1 MNSIKVL
8 SINNGDHDDPHESP
22 KKDLEG
28 SEEVQNKLFSHIIG
42 TSLNSEW
49 FDKLHY
55 IYQHFQ
61 ECEEQYQVDPNNS
74 TIISE
79 DLLYPEIN
87 NDIEYKYLIM

>member
-1 MNSIKVL
+1 MNSIQVL
-8 SINNGDHDDPHESP
+8 YISNGDHEDPHESL

-28 SEEVQNKLFSHIIG
+28 SEEVQNMLFSHITG

-61 ECEEQYQVDPNNS
+61 ECKKQYEANPKSNTLTV
-74 TIISE
+74 E
-79 DLLYPEIN
+79 DLLYPRIN
-87 NDIEYKYLIM
+87 NDIE